1 MRGCEFGQVKL
12 RDMKRIVAAGNT
24 PEVYNYIGFGFMGAT
39 PATSIIS
46 PALLFEE
53 LELFKIEQEEDTL
66 PILPTPLKR

>member
-1 MRGCEFGQVKL
+1 
-12 RDMKRIVAAGNT
+12 
-24 PEVYNYIGFGFMGAT
+24 VYNYIGLGLMGAT

-66 PILPTPLKR
+66 PILATPLKR